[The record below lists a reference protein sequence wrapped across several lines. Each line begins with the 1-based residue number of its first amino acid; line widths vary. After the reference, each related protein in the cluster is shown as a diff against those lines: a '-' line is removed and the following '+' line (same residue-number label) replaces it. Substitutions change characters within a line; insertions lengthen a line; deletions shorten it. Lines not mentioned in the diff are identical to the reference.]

1 VKAWSDTV
9 KKPARKAWA
18 ESLLPLFSNRDTIA
32 VRGKISH
39 DPVVAELRKLA
50 DLK

>member
-1 VKAWSDTV
+1 V
-9 KKPARKAWA
+9 KKPARKEWA
-18 ESLLPLFSNRDTIA
+18 ASLLPLFQDRDTIA
-32 VRGKISH
+32 VRGKASP